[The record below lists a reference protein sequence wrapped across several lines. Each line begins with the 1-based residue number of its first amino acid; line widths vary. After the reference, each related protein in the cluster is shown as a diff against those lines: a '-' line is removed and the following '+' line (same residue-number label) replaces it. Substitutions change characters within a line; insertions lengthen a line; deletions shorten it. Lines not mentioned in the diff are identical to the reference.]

1 MSTIVFP
8 PTNIRGEWLHHS
20 CEILENEKTGNE
32 YVILRNA
39 SDDVFVVD
47 TDKPIVIR
55 SEDDDRREWAMVQCC
70 CSDGTNAQTR
80 VFIVVAAS
88 RALALAWRFGMKIQC
103 PDDGEVYVIGKGFS
117 E

>member
-20 CEILENEKTGNE
+20 CEILENEKTGNK
-32 YVILRNA
+32 YVILRDA
-39 SDDVFVVD
+39 SDDVLVVD
-47 TDKPIVIR
+47 TDKPIVIHPD
-55 SEDDDRREWAMVQCC
+55 DDDRREWAMVQGY
-70 CSDGTNAQTR
+70 CSDGTNAQT
-80 VFIVVAAS
+80 VVAMS